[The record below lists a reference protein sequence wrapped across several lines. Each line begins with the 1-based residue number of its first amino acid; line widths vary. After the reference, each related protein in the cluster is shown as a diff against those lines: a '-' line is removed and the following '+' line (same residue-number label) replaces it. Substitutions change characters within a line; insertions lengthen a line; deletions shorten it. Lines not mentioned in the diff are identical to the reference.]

1 MIRTVFLRALSAGLM
16 CCSLGTLVACGASPD
31 EGESVAAEGT
41 LSLPMS
47 VSVGDHVYRFSY
59 FAVYIWPTG
68 TYLSATGEA
77 DETVL
82 TAQLATGQYQASLQY
97 WSLER
102 DDGTGTFAPV
112 EASLVSSSFVPFEI
126 LNGSTTTVSFQFE
139 TDGQII
145 TVGSGGL
152 SVAAEVDERA
162 PVCAPLGTDCG
173 EGLWC
178 PPAELTG
185 SRLACR
191 SAGSLELG
199 AACNNPAEC
208 PANSSCIDFG
218 AGPVCAALCSSAELD
233 APCPSGGTCA
243 AAGRDYG
250 VCTPL

>member
-1 MIRTVFLRALSAGLM
+1 MIRTGFLRALSAGLV
-16 CCSLGTLVACGASPD
+16 CCSLTTLVACGAAPED
-31 EGESVAAEGT
+31 GESAAARGT

-47 VSVGDHVYRFSY
+47 VTVGDHVYRFSY

-77 DETVL
+77 GESVL
-82 TAQLATGQYQASLQY
+82 KAQLATGQYQAYLQY

-102 DDGTGTFAPV
+102 DDGSGNFAPV
-112 EASLVSSSFVPFEI
+112 EATLVSSSSVFFEI

-152 SVAAEVDERA
+152 TVAAEVDERA
-162 PVCAPLGTDCG
+162 PVCIPLGTDCG
-173 EGLWC
+173 EGFWC

-185 SRLACR
+185 ARLACR

-199 AACNNPAEC
+199 ATCSNPAAC
-208 PANSSCIDFG
+208 PANSSCIDLG
-218 AGPVCAALCSSAELD
+218 DGPVCVALCSSDELD
-233 APCPSGGTCA
+233 EPCPSGGTCSA
-243 AAGRDYG
+243 SGRDYG
-250 VCTPL
+250 VCTPM